1 MSDPT
6 DTQVAGDHYKKMA
19 IQPIR
24 YIHSNN
30 LTFLEGNVVKYV
42 TRHRHKNKAADIQ
55 KAIHYLQ
62 LILHFEYPDHD
73 AAPQSAKNTATYSL
87 HSEPTNPDTPKL

>member
-1 MSDPT
+1 MSSPTFFIRPPEAARSIDPT

-19 IQPIR
+19 IQPIK
-24 YIHSNN
+24 YIHANN
-30 LTFLEGNVVKYV
+30 LSFLEGNVIKYV
-42 TRHRHKNKAADIQ
+42 TRHKHKNKAADIQ

-73 AAPQSAKNTATYSL
+73 ATQQP
-87 HSEPTNPDTPKL
+87 PKP

>member
-6 DTQVAGDHYKKMA
+6 NTQVAGDHYKKMV
-19 IQPIR
+19 IQPIK
-24 YIHSNN
+24 YIHANN
-30 LTFLEGNVVKYV
+30 LSFLEGNVIKYV
-42 TRHRHKNKAADIQ
+42 TRHKHKNKAADIQ

-73 AAPQSAKNTATYSL
+73 AAPAA
-87 HSEPTNPDTPKL
+87 PTTQKP

>member
-6 DTQVAGDHYKKMA
+6 NTQVAGDHYKKMA
-19 IQPIR
+19 IQPIK
-24 YIHSNN
+24 YIHANN
-30 LTFLEGNVVKYV
+30 LSFLEGNVIKYV

-73 AAPQSAKNTATYSL
+73 ATPQPQK
-87 HSEPTNPDTPKL
+87 P